1 MAFEVKNAKRKFVIE
16 KDSKKEN
23 VELKDPHPEMSLQ
36 EVINHYSSQYP
47 ELTTANIDGP
57 TMEGDFAVYKFTSVI
72 GTKG

>member
-1 MAFEVKNAKRKFVIE
+1 MAFQVKGAKRKFIIV
-16 KDSKKEN
+16 KDNKKEN
-23 VELKDPHPEMSLQ
+23 IELKDPHPNMSHQ

-57 TMEGDFAVYKFTSVI
+57 NMEGDVAVYKFTTVL